1 MKERDY
7 RENLS
12 TDGTKVLKRTLKN
25 TWQVEGWINVAQE
38 TDRGR
43 AVVNTVMSLQFPLN
57 AGNKYKNIVRAV
69 GSEICVRNLGYSK

>member
-25 TWQVEGWINVAQE
+25 TWQVEGWINVA
-38 TDRGR
+38 
-43 AVVNTVMSLQFPLN
+43 
-57 AGNKYKNIVRAV
+57 
-69 GSEICVRNLGYSK
+69 